1 MEAAANAHCQAVSPD
16 AFAAFYDKSFAEVYR
31 YLSAA
36 VFGDRA
42 LAEDLTQETFASVVT
57 AVRDGRAGSLT
68 MPWLMGVAR
77 HKLID
82 HFRSTSREQRRLAL
96 AWSGGV
102 GHQDDPLDEFEDVD
116 PARVVALLRD
126 LSPSHRL
133 VLVLK
138 YLDDLS
144 VEQIATE
151 IGRSVHATESLLA
164 RARLALARSIRE
176 TQS

>member
-1 MEAAANAHCQAVSPD
+1 MNARANLREAISPD
-16 AFAAFYDKSFAEVYR
+16 EFAVFYDKTFAEVYR

-57 AVRDGRAGSLT
+57 ALRDGRAASLT
-68 MPWLMGVAR
+68 MPWLIGVAR

-82 HFRSTSREQRRLAL
+82 HYRSTSREQRRLAL
-96 AWSGGV
+96 AWSGGI
-102 GHQDDPLDEFEDVD
+102 GHEDDRLDELEAVD

-126 LSPSHRL
+126 LSPTHRL

-144 VEQIATE
+144 VDEIATE
-151 IGRSVHATESLLA
+151 INRSVHATESLLA
-164 RARLALARSIRE
+164 RARLALARSHRE
-176 TQS
+176 TTS